1 MKKKIKIGTWI
12 TTYNPQVANLMSFLG
27 FYWICIDMEHSV
39 IKPYQMEILISI
51 IQKNKSK
58 AFVRVGKNDSHQI
71 KQALDSGADGIIVPM
86 VNSVEDATKS
96 IDNTFYPPVG
106 KRGVGLYTAQMYGF
120 ESNKYFK
127 IANKKIKLILQ
138 IESKVA
144 VDNLEKILNLKHI
157 SGTLIGPYDLSASL
171 NLTGKLNH
179 PLMKKYIQKYERICK
194 SKKIPMGIHIASP
207 NLNDVKKYKK
217 KYSFLAAGTDII
229 FLGNSCKNFLEKI
242 SF

>member
-1 MKKKIKIGTWI
+1 MRKKIKIGTWI
-12 TTYNPQVANLMSFLG
+12 TTFNPSAVNLMSFLG

-39 IKPYQMEILISI
+39 IKPDQMEILISI

-86 VNSVEDATKS
+86 INTPEEAAKS
-96 IDNTFYPPVG
+96 IDSVFYPPLG
-106 KRGVGLYTAQMYGF
+106 NRGIGLYAAQMYGF

-127 IANKKIKLILQ
+127 KANKKIKLILQ
-138 IESKVA
+138 IESKIA
-144 VDNLEKILNLKHI
+144 VDNLKKILSLKYI

-171 NLTGKLNH
+171 NLTGKLDH

-194 SKKIPMGIHIASP
+194 SKKMPMGIHVANP
-207 NLNDVKKYKK
+207 NVKDVKKYKK
-217 KYSFLAAGTDII
+217 KYNYLAAGTDMI

-242 SF
+242 